1 MSVRNIL
8 RTAACGG
15 LLIGAALLGSPPT
28 RANDLQD
35 LYRLA
40 RSRDAVLATASFQRD
55 AAREAKPQAIAQLLP
70 QIFAGGSAERE
81 RLGYDNA
88 NSGPGA
94 VANCA
99 PSIATGGERCYAN
112 ARGLN
117 VTLSQTL
124 WSVQAYSLARE
135 ASSQVAAAEATWSGA
150 EQSLLLRVAQA
161 YFAIL
166 SASDQLATNRRERE
180 AFSTLL
186 SQARGRMQTGVGP
199 RSDVAQAQYF
209 YDATEQGVIDG
220 QNSLDDANLALTE
233 IVGPHRRDLAPLR
246 EDFPLASPEPA
257 SADAWVTA
265 AEHGNFD
272 VRAATLRVDAAS
284 HDIWAQ
290 QGKSLPTVA
299 LTGSSSHS
307 WQDDLLGGNQR
318 LDMVGI
324 TVSWPLF
331 QGGAAASAVRQSRA
345 LYREAESQLDAIQRA
360 TERQTR
366 AAFRGVVSGIG
377 RITAARRAVESGR
390 NAVEASRRNVEFGT
404 GTEFD
409 LLNAQNNYY
418 AAQRSYAQVRYDYL
432 TSLLTL
438 KQQAGRL
445 SEADLAQVDSLLV
458 AHDE

>member
-1 MSVRNIL
+1 VPTL
-8 RTAACGG
+8 LQTTAACAVLI
-15 LLIGAALLGSPPT
+15 LLTVLSGSRPV
-28 RANDLQD
+28 RANDLED

-40 RSRDAVLATASFQRD
+40 RSRDAALAIATFQRD
-55 AAREAKPQAIAQLLP
+55 ATKEAKPQAIAQLLP
-70 QIFAGGSAERE
+70 QISAGASAERE

-88 NSGPGA
+88 TLGPGP

-99 PSIATGGERCYAN
+99 PSIDARGERCYAT
-112 ARGLN
+112 ARGLSI
-117 VTLSQTL
+117 TLSQTL

-135 ASSQVAAAEATWSGA
+135 ASSGAAAAEATLRGA
-150 EQSLLLRVAQA
+150 EQLLVLRVAQA

-166 SASDQLATNRRERE
+166 SAADQLATNRRERD
-180 AFSTLL
+180 AFGALL
-186 SQARGRMQTGVGP
+186 AQAKGRMQTGVGP
-199 RSDVAQAQYF
+199 RSDVEQAQYF

-220 QNSLDDANLALTE
+220 QNLLDDAHLALTQ
-233 IVGPHRRDLAPLR
+233 IVGPHRQDLAPLR
-246 EDFPLASPEPA
+246 DEFQLAPPEPA
-257 SADAWVTA
+257 SADDWVRVA
-265 AEHGNFD
+265 QQENFE
-272 VRAATLRVDAAS
+272 VRAATLRVQAAS

-290 QGKSLPTVA
+290 RGKSLPTLA
-299 LTGSSSHS
+299 LTGSSSRS
-307 WQDDLLGGNQR
+307 WQDDWLGGNQR
-318 LDMVGI
+318 LDRVGI
-324 TVSWPLF
+324 AVSWPLF

-345 LYREAESQLDAIQRA
+345 LYREAESQLDAVERD

-366 AAFRGVVSGIG
+366 AAFRGVMTGIA
-377 RITAARRAVESGR
+377 RIGAARRAVESGR

-418 AAQRSYAQVRYDYL
+418 AAQRAYAQVRYDYL

-458 AHDE
+458 VRP